1 MTWSEIIL
9 LSLDSVVIG
18 SAVAIF
24 ITSTRQELREWAMYV
39 LPIVGTVLVAMTI
52 LVFLG

>member
-1 MTWSEIIL
+1 MTWSEIVL
-9 LSLDSVVIG
+9 LSLDSIVVTT
-18 SAVAIF
+18 AVLIF
-24 ITSTRQELREWAMYV
+24 STSSRQELREWTLYI